1 MKSIGVHQCLIPL
14 SKGEG
19 HQPKFPLDFSISK
32 IKRMFTIEVDHDI
45 LKELN
50 VSFYKV
56 VNKGLK
62 SIQMDS
68 VGLIE
73 GHPLLK
79 VNLYTIDT
87 FLFYTHNTKIGQAFS
102 AKFYDEKI
110 WAGKEP
116 FFYEDWNG
124 KTTHRGLFSS
134 KPLPEL
140 YQDILE
146 SCEKGKT
153 IKV

>member
-32 IKRMFTIEVDHDI
+32 IKRMFTVEVDHDI

-50 VSFYKV
+50 VKFYKV

-68 VGLIE
+68 EGLIE

-87 FLFYTHNTKIGQAFS
+87 FLFILIIQKLARPSLQDFMMKKFGRVKSLFFMRIGMVKLRRGVYLVLNHCLNCIKI
-102 AKFYDEKI
+102 Y
-110 WAGKEP
+110 
-116 FFYEDWNG
+116 
-124 KTTHRGLFSS
+124 
-134 KPLPEL
+134 
-140 YQDILE
+140 
-146 SCEKGKT
+146 
-153 IKV
+153 

>member
-32 IKRMFTIEVDHDI
+32 IKRMFTVEVD
-45 LKELN
+45 
-50 VSFYKV
+50 
-56 VNKGLK
+56 
-62 SIQMDS
+62 
-68 VGLIE
+68 
-73 GHPLLK
+73 
-79 VNLYTIDT
+79 
-87 FLFYTHNTKIGQAFS
+87 
-102 AKFYDEKI
+102 
-110 WAGKEP
+110 
-116 FFYEDWNG
+116 EDWNG
-124 KTTHRGLFSS
+124 KTTQRGLFSS